1 MTVPHCKKIAI
12 AGSTG
17 SVGRQALEVIRKNR
31 DAFSVAILSAQNNLE
46 LLVEQ
51 SIEFRPQVAVIGNDQ
66 HYALLESALKGL
78 PIKVFAGNNWLNQFT
93 ELAEF
98 DMLLNALVGLA
109 GLEPTLNAIKNHKNI
124 ALANKECLV
133 AGGIL
138 LMQAAQQ
145 HNVDILPVDSE
156 HSAIFQCVQG
166 EQSNSIEKIYLTAS
180 GGPFRGMNR
189 RQLQNVTP
197 PEATNHPNWEMG
209 KKVSVDSATMM
220 NKGMEAIATQ
230 WLFDLQPDQIEMV
243 LHPQSIIHSIVQ
255 FIDGSMKAQMALPDM
270 KLPIHY
276 ALAYPQR
283 LRSDYPRYDL
293 NQLQTLSFEP
303 LKIADYPCLQIAKK
317 AMKKGGNSPCAMN
330 AANEVAVASF
340 LNNEIGFLQ
349 IPEII
354 EESMSGIPFCEHPG
368 LNDIIETDSM
378 TRDRANEAIK
388 TIQRLNR

>member
-31 DAFSVAILSAQNNLE
+31 HAFSIAILSAQNNIE

-51 SIEFRPQVAVIGNDQ
+51 AIEFRPQVAIIGNEQ
-66 HYALLESALKGL
+66 HYTQLKEALKGL
-78 PIKVFAGNNWLNQFT
+78 PVNVLAGNRWLNKLA

-98 DMLLNALVGLA
+98 DLLLNALVGLA
-109 GLEPTLNAIKNHKNI
+109 GLEPTLNAIQNHKNI

-133 AGGIL
+133 AGGKL
-138 LMQAAQQ
+138 LMHAAKQF
-145 HNVDILPVDSE
+145 NVNILPVDSE
-156 HSAIFQCVQG
+156 HSAIFQCLQG
-166 EQSNSIEKIYLTAS
+166 EQSNSIEKIFLTAS
-180 GGPFRGMNR
+180 GGPFRGMNQR
-189 RQLQNVTP
+189 ELKAVTP

-220 NKGMEAIATQ
+220 NKGMEAIAAQ
-230 WLFDLQPDQIEMV
+230 WLFDLHPEQIEMI

-255 FIDGSMKAQMALPDM
+255 FVDGSMKAQMALPDM

-293 NQLQTLSFEP
+293 NQLQTLSFET

-317 AMKKGGNSPCAMN
+317 AMKKGGNNPCAMN
-330 AANEVAVASF
+330 AANEVVVASF

-354 EESMSGIPFCEHPG
+354 EESISGIPFCEHPG
-368 LNDIIETDSM
+368 LGDIIETNRI
-378 TRDRANEAIK
+378 TRVRANEAIK
-388 TIQRLNR
+388 TIRRLNR